1 MGSNVQVTRRENA
14 PESDDKL
21 CGVCEEFMNEAIDE
35 LLNIILNLG
44 VVGSC
49 GDVCSKL
56 PNKIEDTV
64 CDLLCD
70 YVGIT
75 EFIKIIQEADPDPV
89 YICQKLNLCLIAPNA
104 ACKSVSFTV
113 VPQSGP
119 VGTTF
124 DMTYTFTV
132 INQTGAGEIPF
143 GGGQLETGIAPG
155 TYDVKLQVQ
164 AQPNEMEPF
173 SPGKYPTEVA
183 VCNGICG
190 ATHPYTATL
199 CEDQVTFTI
208 TQ

>member
-1 MGSNVQVTRRENA
+1 MGASLARAATFAPSSQTRSRTPSA
-14 PESDDKL
+14 TFS
-21 CGVCEEFMNEAIDE
+21 A
-35 LLNIILNLG
+35 
-44 VVGSC
+44 
-49 GDVCSKL
+49 
-56 PNKIEDTV
+56 T
-64 CDLLCD
+64 
-70 YVGIT
+70 T
-75 EFIKIIQEADPDPV
+75 
-89 YICQKLNLCLIAPNA
+89 
-104 ACKSVSFTV
+104 SVSPSSSRSSRRPTRTPSTSARSLTSDSSPRTPPASRSRSPS
-113 VPQSGP
+113 PQSGP

-132 INQTGAGEIPF
+132 INQTGAGEIAFGVNPPSGFPF